1 MGTVD
6 NIFVLHGLISHMI
19 NNNKKLYCSFIDFSK
34 AFDYVVTPNLWQ
46 ISIRLGVIGKLL
58 NVIRSMYDCIKSRVK
73 VSNTLSNE
81 LSCMLEVRQGEC
93 LSPLLFSLYINDLEE
108 MLLLN
113 GYQGI
118 EIYMFKVF

>member
-6 NIFVLHGLISHMI
+6 NICVLHGLISHMI

-73 VSNTLSNE
+73 VSNTLINE